1 MISGRSR
8 TNIILCR
15 LHEILLDHGWRFLRA
30 NTFSSHEDH
39 EKFHLAATTK
49 DKQRLKHINRVSSFV
64 FLGKPIKMKAV
75 ISFFIASILS
85 VHSFSQNWTRLN
97 DVAKHKGDTVNII
110 GFVAST
116 QFKASSKN
124 ACTLMTVKMNNSKDL
139 IRLLVLNSDRENFA
153 EAPETAYLNQ
163 YVQIIGKV
171 ELYKGMPQIILHSD
185 RQISITREGPPE
197 QE

>member
-1 MISGRSR
+1 
-8 TNIILCR
+8 
-15 LHEILLDHGWRFLRA
+15 
-30 NTFSSHEDH
+30 
-39 EKFHLAATTK
+39 
-49 DKQRLKHINRVSSFV
+49 
-64 FLGKPIKMKAV
+64 MKAV

-110 GFVAST
+110 GFVACT

-124 ACTLMTVKMNNSKDL
+124 AYTLMTVKMNNSKDL

-163 YVQIIGKV
+163 YVQIMGKV